1 MKKKIKQAMSL
12 SSAALTVMSAI
23 PMSLVASVA
32 DAYANETTETNIQT
46 NSQEKTQPTYRNVM
60 YYGDWS
66 IYGGQGNYF
75 PKDMPADQYTHINFA
90 FVDMDSNGDLLL
102 PDQDAAFASGVGSG
116 HELGSQLGGIIPAL
130 AALREKNPNIKT
142 GISLG
147 GWSKSGDFSKVA
159 ADPIKRA
166 KYVKNVMQF
175 LKYTDMDFI
184 DVDWEYPN
192 SVRQPDLVDNK
203 NDEGTPD
210 AGPQDRENYL
220 TLMQDLRNALDKQ
233 GAEIGKT
240 YELSTAIHGAK
251 EKLEEHMDVKR
262 LFDIIDFGNVMTYDL
277 HGAWD
282 EKAGHQTALYTN
294 PNDPTSYSIDAVVDY
309 LLGKN
314 VDPKKIVIGAAFYTR
329 GWDTVEKGGDA
340 SRPGLFQPAS
350 ATNKDAD
357 GTASKVAN
365 NEAPA
370 AIGDGGRM
378 SGVWSYRSID
388 KLKAQMPDL
397 KEYWDEEAQ
406 APFMYSE
413 STKDFYTF
421 DNVRSVTAKAEY
433 VKKHQLGGM
442 ISWMAS
448 QDKATNNSAVRDE
461 LTKAIKEGL
470 FGKEALPVQK
480 QDYDLRLDVDM
491 AIRLGST
498 DSGKKGFELTLKN
511 NEVLENYAGNALQPA
526 DKFYSTVKRPKLI
539 FTLKD
544 GATLARGDY
553 KAGAVTVDGDKS
565 IVDLSAV
572 YDGRFLTPGNTYT
585 FKLVRNDSQEVSPD
599 QIESVVLEQY
609 YDDKTQLSS
618 QTIIGEAESNQ
629 APVISGVGN
638 QTITVGESFD
648 PLAGVTA
655 TDKEDGD
662 LTSQIKVTG
671 KVDTAKEGNY
681 PLTYSVT
688 DSDGNETIAK
698 RVITVEKKEISNE
711 KPQFF
716 GVNNQ
721 TITVGESFD
730 PLAGVTATDKEDG
743 DLTSQIKVTGK
754 VDTAKEGNYPL
765 TYSVTDSDG
774 NETIAKRVITVE
786 KKEISN
792 EKPQFFGVNNQTIT
806 VGENFDPLAGVT
818 ATDKEDGN
826 LTKQIKVTGSVDTT
840 KAGVYT
846 LAYSVTDSDSN
857 TTRQERTIT
866 VKQKATVDFGV
877 GQGIQWP
884 AQVMAPFVD
893 MTAYVSDREFSN
905 NGAPNLAEIA
915 KQSETKFFNL
925 GFMQATG
932 VVNGR
937 LNWSWGGFNGL
948 NELTND
954 QWQYEGIKKAI
965 RELREEGGDVAL
977 SFGGLNSGA
986 FWELTQDVTILTNA
1000 YQELIEGYGLTRIDL
1015 DVEAGAMDYQHKKA
1029 NAKAI
1034 KKVQELTGVKVT
1046 LTLPVMPTGLIQT
1059 GLDVLKAYLEEGVDL
1074 ENINIM
1080 TMCYGASV
1088 PDYAKGSID
1097 AVDNTMKQVK
1107 DYFKKYAGIDLTTEQ
1122 AYAKLGTTPSVGF
1135 ENTGHPYFTTEMM
1148 KQVVDHA
1155 VEKNIGMVSFW
1166 SINRDAK
1173 IDNGV
1178 GQVKNR
1184 FEFTKVAQTFGES
1197 DIEPD
1202 TEAPTTPKNLTAS
1215 KVTHHSVALNW
1226 EAATDNVAVK
1236 EYLIFRDGNKIG
1248 TTKTTSF
1255 TDTTVEAEKEYAYR
1269 VQAIDAAGNTSAL
1282 SNELTVQTEKMPVD
1296 NQKPTAPSNLSI
1308 LNITEKSATVSWKA
1322 STDNVAVSH
1331 YIVNVTGKGLTT
1343 EKPVTSLNYSITG
1356 LQAGEEY
1363 KVTVRAVDISGNESD
1378 VVSKSFVT
1386 KEEGTETIP
1395 QWDPNKIYLG
1405 GEKVMFEG
1413 KEYVANHWTLNDR
1426 PSESGQWG
1434 PWSLVTP
1441 EASEKN
1447 GEWNTSAIYLAGQ
1460 IVTLNG
1466 QTYRAK
1472 WWNQN
1477 VNPETVQQWGAWEK
1491 I

>member
-116 HELGSQLGGIIPAL
+116 HEWGSQLGGIIPAL

-203 NDEGTPD
+203 NDEGTPN

-314 VDPKKIVIGAAFYTR
+314 IDPKKIVIGAAFYTR

-357 GTASKVAN
+357 GTASKGAN

-638 QTITVGESFD
+638 QTITVGESFE

-662 LTSQIKVTG
+662 LTG
-671 KVDTAKEGNY
+671 
-681 PLTYSVT
+681 
-688 DSDGNETIAK
+688 
-698 RVITVEKKEISNE
+698 
-711 KPQFF
+711 
-716 GVNNQ
+716 
-721 TITVGESFD
+721 
-730 PLAGVTATDKEDG
+730 
-743 DLTSQIKVTGK
+743 QIKVTGK

-818 ATDKEDGN
+818 ATDKEDGD

-1015 DVEAGAMDYQHKKA
+1015 DVEAGAMDYQHNKA

-1034 KKVQELTGVKVT
+1034 KKIQELTGVKVT

-1088 PDYAKGSID
+1088 PYYAKGSID

-1122 AYAKLGTTPSVGF
+1122 AYVKLGTTPSVGF

-1343 EKPVTSLNYSITG
+1343 EKTVTSLNYSITG

-1363 KVTVRAVDISGNESD
+1363 KVTVRAVDTSGNESD
-1378 VVSKSFVT
+1378 AVSKSFVT
-1386 KEEGTETIP
+1386 KEESTETIP

-1477 VNPETVQQWGAWEK
+1477 VNPETVQQWGVWEK

>member
-116 HELGSQLGGIIPAL
+116 HEWGSQLGGIIPAL

-314 VDPKKIVIGAAFYTR
+314 VDPQKIVIGAAFYTR

-357 GTASKVAN
+357 GTASKGAN

-688 DSDGNETIAK
+688 DSAGNETIAK

-743 DLTSQIKVTGK
+743 DLTSQIT
-754 VDTAKEGNYPL
+754 
-765 TYSVTDSDG
+765 
-774 NETIAKRVITVE
+774 
-786 KKEISN
+786 
-792 EKPQFFGVNNQTIT
+792 
-806 VGENFDPLAGVT
+806 
-818 ATDKEDGN
+818 
-826 LTKQIKVTGSVDTT
+826 VTGSVDTT

-857 TTRQERTIT
+857 TTHQERTIT

-1015 DVEAGAMDYQHKKA
+1015 DVEAGAMDYQHNKA

-1107 DYFKKYAGIDLTTEQ
+1107 DYFKKYAGVDLTTEQ

-1343 EKPVTSLNYSITG
+1343 EKTVTSLNYSITG

-1363 KVTVRAVDISGNESD
+1363 KVTVRAVDTSGNESD
-1378 VVSKSFVT
+1378 AVSKSFVT
-1386 KEEGTETIP
+1386 KEESTETIP

-1477 VNPETVQQWGAWEK
+1477 VNPETVQQWGVWEK

>member
-116 HELGSQLGGIIPAL
+116 HEWGSQLGGIIPAL

-357 GTASKVAN
+357 GTASKGAN

-448 QDKATNNSAVRDE
+448 QDKATNNSAVREE

-553 KAGAVTVDGDKS
+553 KAGSVTVDGDKS

-585 FKLVRNDSQEVSPD
+585 FKLVRNDSQEVSSD

-662 LTSQIKVTG
+662 LTGQIKVTG

-711 KPQFF
+711 KPKFF

-743 DLTSQIKVTGK
+743 DLTSQIKVTG
-754 VDTAKEGNYPL
+754 N
-765 TYSVTDSDG
+765 
-774 NETIAKRVITVE
+774 
-786 KKEISN
+786 
-792 EKPQFFGVNNQTIT
+792 
-806 VGENFDPLAGVT
+806 
-818 ATDKEDGN
+818 
-826 LTKQIKVTGSVDTT
+826 VDTT

-846 LAYSVTDSDSN
+846 LAYSVTDSDNN

-893 MTAYVSDREFSN
+893 MTAYVSATEFSN

-1015 DVEAGAMDYQHKKA
+1015 DVEAGAMDYQHNKA

-1088 PDYAKGSID
+1088 PDYAQGSID

-1107 DYFKKYAGIDLTTEQ
+1107 DYFKKYAGMDLTTEQ

-1184 FEFTKVAQTFGES
+1184 FEFMKVAQTFGES

-1343 EKPVTSLNYSITG
+1343 EKTVTSLNYSITG

-1363 KVTVRAVDISGNESD
+1363 KVTVRAVDTSGNESD

-1386 KEEGTETIP
+1386 KEESTETIP

>member
-116 HELGSQLGGIIPAL
+116 HEWGSQLGGIIPAL

-357 GTASKVAN
+357 GTASKGAN

-553 KAGAVTVDGDKS
+553 KAGSVTVDGDKS

-585 FKLVRNDSQEVSPD
+585 FKLVRNDSQEVSSD

-662 LTSQIKVTG
+662 LTGQIKVTG

-711 KPQFF
+711 KPKFF

-743 DLTSQIKVTGK
+743 DLTSQIKVTG
-754 VDTAKEGNYPL
+754 N
-765 TYSVTDSDG
+765 
-774 NETIAKRVITVE
+774 
-786 KKEISN
+786 
-792 EKPQFFGVNNQTIT
+792 
-806 VGENFDPLAGVT
+806 
-818 ATDKEDGN
+818 
-826 LTKQIKVTGSVDTT
+826 VDTT

-846 LAYSVTDSDSN
+846 LAYSVTDSDNN

-893 MTAYVSDREFSN
+893 MTAYVSDTEFSN

-1015 DVEAGAMDYQHKKA
+1015 DVEAGAMDYQHNKA

-1088 PDYAKGSID
+1088 PDYAQGSID

-1107 DYFKKYAGIDLTTEQ
+1107 DYFKKYAGMDLTTEQ

-1343 EKPVTSLNYSITG
+1343 EKTVTSLNYSITG

-1363 KVTVRAVDISGNESD
+1363 KVTVRAVDTSGNESD

-1386 KEEGTETIP
+1386 KEESTETIP

>member
-116 HELGSQLGGIIPAL
+116 HEWGSQLGGIIPAL

-357 GTASKVAN
+357 GTASKGAN

-743 DLTSQIKVTGK
+743 
-754 VDTAKEGNYPL
+754 
-765 TYSVTDSDG
+765 
-774 NETIAKRVITVE
+774 
-786 KKEISN
+786 
-792 EKPQFFGVNNQTIT
+792 
-806 VGENFDPLAGVT
+806 
-818 ATDKEDGN
+818 N

-1015 DVEAGAMDYQHKKA
+1015 DVEVGAMDYQHNKA

-1308 LNITEKSATVSWKA
+1308 LNITEKCATVSWKA

-1386 KEEGTETIP
+1386 KEESTETIP

>member
-1 MKKKIKQAMSL
+1 MEDKRIERCKSNELLKRKNDEKCKVLSQIYKGGKAMKKKIKQAMSL

-116 HELGSQLGGIIPAL
+116 HEWGSQLGGIIPAL

-314 VDPKKIVIGAAFYTR
+314 VDPQKIVIGAAFYTR

-357 GTASKVAN
+357 GTASKGAN

-743 DLTSQIKVTGK
+743 DLTG
-754 VDTAKEGNYPL
+754 
-765 TYSVTDSDG
+765 
-774 NETIAKRVITVE
+774 
-786 KKEISN
+786 
-792 EKPQFFGVNNQTIT
+792 
-806 VGENFDPLAGVT
+806 
-818 ATDKEDGN
+818 
-826 LTKQIKVTGSVDTT
+826 QIKVTGSVDTT

-857 TTRQERTIT
+857 TTHQERTIT

-1015 DVEAGAMDYQHKKA
+1015 DVEAGAMDYQHNKA

-1107 DYFKKYAGIDLTTEQ
+1107 DYFKKYAGVDLTTEQ

-1343 EKPVTSLNYSITG
+1343 EKTVTSLNYSITG

-1363 KVTVRAVDISGNESD
+1363 KVTVRAVDTSGNESD
-1378 VVSKSFVT
+1378 AVSKSFVT
-1386 KEEGTETIP
+1386 KEESTETIP

-1477 VNPETVQQWGAWEK
+1477 VNPETVQQWGVWEK

>member
-116 HELGSQLGGIIPAL
+116 HEWGSQLGGIIPAL

-357 GTASKVAN
+357 GTASKGAN

-629 APVISGVGN
+629 APVISGVEN

-1015 DVEAGAMDYQHKKA
+1015 DVEVGAMDYQHNKA

-1386 KEEGTETIP
+1386 KEESTETIP

>member
-116 HELGSQLGGIIPAL
+116 HEWGSQLGGIIPAL

-203 NDEGTPD
+203 NDEGTPN

-314 VDPKKIVIGAAFYTR
+314 VDPQKIVIGAAFYTR

-357 GTASKVAN
+357 GTASKGAN

-448 QDKATNNSAVRDE
+448 QDKATNNSVVRDE

-671 KVDTAKEGNY
+671 KVDTAKEGKY

-711 KPQFF
+711 KPKFF

-743 DLTSQIKVTGK
+743 DLT
-754 VDTAKEGNYPL
+754 D
-765 TYSVTDSDG
+765 
-774 NETIAKRVITVE
+774 
-786 KKEISN
+786 
-792 EKPQFFGVNNQTIT
+792 
-806 VGENFDPLAGVT
+806 
-818 ATDKEDGN
+818 
-826 LTKQIKVTGSVDTT
+826 QIKVTGSVDTT

-846 LAYSVTDSDSN
+846 LAYSVTDSDGN

-1015 DVEAGAMDYQHKKA
+1015 DVEAGAMDYQHNKA

-1343 EKPVTSLNYSITG
+1343 EKTVTSLNYSITG

-1363 KVTVRAVDISGNESD
+1363 KVTVRAVDTSGNESD
-1378 VVSKSFVT
+1378 AVSKSFVT
-1386 KEEGTETIP
+1386 KEESTETIP

-1477 VNPETVQQWGAWEK
+1477 VNPETLQQWGVWEK

>member
-1 MKKKIKQAMSL
+1 MKKKFKHVMTL
-12 SSAALTVMSAI
+12 SSAALTVISAV
-23 PMSLVASVA
+23 PMSLVVSAV
-32 DAYANETTETNIQT
+32 DTYAKETMEIKIQT
-46 NSQEKTQPTYRNVM
+46 NSNEKKQPTYRNVM

-66 IYGGQGNYF
+66 IYDGQGNYF

-116 HELGSQLGGIIPAL
+116 HEWGSQLGGIIPAL

-166 KYVKNVMQF
+166 KYVENVMQF

-294 PNDPTSYSIDAVVDY
+294 PSDPTSYSIDAVVDY

-314 VDPKKIVIGAAFYTR
+314 IDPQKIVIGAAFYTR
-329 GWDTVEKGGDA
+329 GWDTVEKGEDV
-340 SRPGLFQPAS
+340 SQPGLFQPAS

-357 GTASKVAN
+357 GSASKGAN
-365 NEAPA
+365 NEATA

-388 KLKAQMPDL
+388 RLKAQMPDL

-448 QDKATNNSAVRDE
+448 QDKATNNSVVRDE

-491 AIRLGST
+491 DIQLGST

-553 KAGAVTVDGDKS
+553 KAGTVTVDGNKT
-565 IVDLSAV
+565 IVDLAAV

-585 FKLVRNDSQEVSPD
+585 FKLVRNDSHEVSPD

-618 QTIIGEAESNQ
+618 QTIIVEAESNQ

-655 TDKEDGD
+655 TDKENGD
-662 LTSQIKVTG
+662 LTDKIEVTG
-671 KVDTAKEGNY
+671 RVNTNEEGSY
-681 PLTYSVT
+681 TLTYSVT
-688 DSDGNETIAK
+688 DSDGNETTAK
-698 RVITVEKKEISNE
+698 RVITVKKKEISNE
-711 KPQFF
+711 KPQLF

-730 PLAGVTATDKEDG
+730 PLARVTATDKEDG
-743 DLTSQIKVTGK
+743 DLT
-754 VDTAKEGNYPL
+754 
-765 TYSVTDSDG
+765 
-774 NETIAKRVITVE
+774 
-786 KKEISN
+786 
-792 EKPQFFGVNNQTIT
+792 
-806 VGENFDPLAGVT
+806 
-818 ATDKEDGN
+818 DKIE
-826 LTKQIKVTGSVDTT
+826 VTGSVDTT

-846 LAYSVTDSDSN
+846 LTYAVTDSDNN
-857 TTRQERTIT
+857 TTRQEKTIT

-893 MTAYVSDREFSN
+893 MTAYVSDSEFSN

-937 LNWSWGGFNGL
+937 LNWAWGGFNGL
-948 NELTND
+948 NESTND

-1015 DVEAGAMDYQHKKA
+1015 DVEAGAMDYQHNKA

-1184 FEFTKVAQTFGES
+1184 FEFTKVAQTFGET
-1197 DIEPD
+1197 DLEPD
-1202 TEAPTTPKNLTAS
+1202 TEAPTMPTNLIAN
-1215 KVTHHSVALNW
+1215 KVTHHSVAMNW
-1226 EAATDNVAVK
+1226 DSATDNVAVK
-1236 EYLIFRDGNKIG
+1236 EYIIFRDGNKIG

-1322 STDNVAVSH
+1322 ATDNVAVSH

-1343 EKPVTSLNYSITG
+1343 EHTVTSLNYSING

-1363 KVTVRAVDISGNESD
+1363 KVTVRAVDTSTNESD
-1378 VVSKSFVT
+1378 EVSH
-1386 KEEGTETIP
+1386 
-1395 QWDPNKIYLG
+1395 L
-1405 GEKVMFEG
+1405 
-1413 KEYVANHWTLNDR
+1413 
-1426 PSESGQWG
+1426 
-1434 PWSLVTP
+1434 
-1441 EASEKN
+1441 
-1447 GEWNTSAIYLAGQ
+1447 
-1460 IVTLNG
+1460 
-1466 QTYRAK
+1466 
-1472 WWNQN
+1472 
-1477 VNPETVQQWGAWEK
+1477 
-1491 I
+1491 

>member
-1 MKKKIKQAMSL
+1 MG
-12 SSAALTVMSAI
+12 
-23 PMSLVASVA
+23 
-32 DAYANETTETNIQT
+32 
-46 NSQEKTQPTYRNVM
+46 R
-60 YYGDWS
+60 
-66 IYGGQGNYF
+66 
-75 PKDMPADQYTHINFA
+75 
-90 FVDMDSNGDLLL
+90 
-102 PDQDAAFASGVGSG
+102 
-116 HELGSQLGGIIPAL
+116 
-130 AALREKNPNIKT
+130 
-142 GISLG
+142 
-147 GWSKSGDFSKVA
+147 
-159 ADPIKRA
+159 
-166 KYVKNVMQF
+166 
-175 LKYTDMDFI
+175 
-184 DVDWEYPN
+184 
-192 SVRQPDLVDNK
+192 
-203 NDEGTPD
+203 
-210 AGPQDRENYL
+210 
-220 TLMQDLRNALDKQ
+220 
-233 GAEIGKT
+233 
-240 YELSTAIHGAK
+240 
-251 EKLEEHMDVKR
+251 
-262 LFDIIDFGNVMTYDL
+262 
-277 HGAWD
+277 
-282 EKAGHQTALYTN
+282 KAGHQTALYTN

-357 GTASKVAN
+357 GTASKGAN

-662 LTSQIKVTG
+662 LTGQIKVTG
-671 KVDTAKEGNY
+671 KVDPAKEGNY

-711 KPQFF
+711 KPKFF

-743 DLTSQIKVTGK
+743 DLTSQIT
-754 VDTAKEGNYPL
+754 
-765 TYSVTDSDG
+765 
-774 NETIAKRVITVE
+774 
-786 KKEISN
+786 
-792 EKPQFFGVNNQTIT
+792 
-806 VGENFDPLAGVT
+806 
-818 ATDKEDGN
+818 
-826 LTKQIKVTGSVDTT
+826 VTGSVDTT

-857 TTRQERTIT
+857 TTHQERTIT

-937 LNWSWGGFNGL
+937 LNWSWGGFSGL

-1015 DVEAGAMDYQHKKA
+1015 DVEVGAMDYQHNKA

-1236 EYLIFRDGNKIG
+1236 EYLIFRDGSKIG

-1269 VQAIDAAGNTSAL
+1269 VQAINAAGNTSAL

-1343 EKPVTSLNYSITG
+1343 EKTVTSLNYSITG

-1363 KVTVRAVDISGNESD
+1363 KVTVRAVDTSGNESD
-1378 VVSKSFVT
+1378 AVSKSFVT
-1386 KEEGTETIP
+1386 KEESTETIP

-1477 VNPETVQQWGAWEK
+1477 VNPETVQQWGVWEK

>member
-116 HELGSQLGGIIPAL
+116 HEWGSQLGGIIPAL

-203 NDEGTPD
+203 NDEGTPN

-314 VDPKKIVIGAAFYTR
+314 IDPKKIVIGAAFYTR

-357 GTASKVAN
+357 GTASKGAN

-433 VKKHQLGGM
+433 GKKHQLGGM

-721 TITVGESFD
+721 TITVGENFD

-743 DLTSQIKVTGK
+743 D
-754 VDTAKEGNYPL
+754 
-765 TYSVTDSDG
+765 
-774 NETIAKRVITVE
+774 
-786 KKEISN
+786 
-792 EKPQFFGVNNQTIT
+792 
-806 VGENFDPLAGVT
+806 
-818 ATDKEDGN
+818 

-1015 DVEAGAMDYQHKKA
+1015 DVEAGAMDYQHNKA

-1034 KKVQELTGVKVT
+1034 KKIQELTGVKVT

-1122 AYAKLGTTPSVGF
+1122 AYVKLGTTPSVGF

-1343 EKPVTSLNYSITG
+1343 EKTVTSLNYSITG

-1363 KVTVRAVDISGNESD
+1363 KVTVRAVDTSGNESD
-1378 VVSKSFVT
+1378 AVSKSFVT
-1386 KEEGTETIP
+1386 KEESTETIP

-1477 VNPETVQQWGAWEK
+1477 VNPETVQQWGVWEK

>member
-1 MKKKIKQAMSL
+1 M
-12 SSAALTVMSAI
+12 
-23 PMSLVASVA
+23 
-32 DAYANETTETNIQT
+32 
-46 NSQEKTQPTYRNVM
+46 
-60 YYGDWS
+60 
-66 IYGGQGNYF
+66 
-75 PKDMPADQYTHINFA
+75 
-90 FVDMDSNGDLLL
+90 
-102 PDQDAAFASGVGSG
+102 
-116 HELGSQLGGIIPAL
+116 
-130 AALREKNPNIKT
+130 
-142 GISLG
+142 
-147 GWSKSGDFSKVA
+147 
-159 ADPIKRA
+159 
-166 KYVKNVMQF
+166 
-175 LKYTDMDFI
+175 
-184 DVDWEYPN
+184 
-192 SVRQPDLVDNK
+192 
-203 NDEGTPD
+203 
-210 AGPQDRENYL
+210 
-220 TLMQDLRNALDKQ
+220 
-233 GAEIGKT
+233 
-240 YELSTAIHGAK
+240 
-251 EKLEEHMDVKR
+251 
-262 LFDIIDFGNVMTYDL
+262 
-277 HGAWD
+277 
-282 EKAGHQTALYTN
+282 
-294 PNDPTSYSIDAVVDY
+294 
-309 LLGKN
+309 
-314 VDPKKIVIGAAFYTR
+314 
-329 GWDTVEKGGDA
+329 
-340 SRPGLFQPAS
+340 
-350 ATNKDAD
+350 
-357 GTASKVAN
+357 
-365 NEAPA
+365 
-370 AIGDGGRM
+370 
-378 SGVWSYRSID
+378 
-388 KLKAQMPDL
+388 
-397 KEYWDEEAQ
+397 
-406 APFMYSE
+406 
-413 STKDFYTF
+413 
-421 DNVRSVTAKAEY
+421 
-433 VKKHQLGGM
+433 
-442 ISWMAS
+442 
-448 QDKATNNSAVRDE
+448 
-461 LTKAIKEGL
+461 
-470 FGKEALPVQK
+470 
-480 QDYDLRLDVDM
+480 
-491 AIRLGST
+491 
-498 DSGKKGFELTLKN
+498 
-511 NEVLENYAGNALQPA
+511 
-526 DKFYSTVKRPKLI
+526 
-539 FTLKD
+539 
-544 GATLARGDY
+544 
-553 KAGAVTVDGDKS
+553 
-565 IVDLSAV
+565 
-572 YDGRFLTPGNTYT
+572 
-585 FKLVRNDSQEVSPD
+585 
-599 QIESVVLEQY
+599 
-609 YDDKTQLSS
+609 
-618 QTIIGEAESNQ
+618 
-629 APVISGVGN
+629 
-638 QTITVGESFD
+638 
-648 PLAGVTA
+648 
-655 TDKEDGD
+655 
-662 LTSQIKVTG
+662 
-671 KVDTAKEGNY
+671 
-681 PLTYSVT
+681 
-688 DSDGNETIAK
+688 
-698 RVITVEKKEISNE
+698 
-711 KPQFF
+711 
-716 GVNNQ
+716 
-721 TITVGESFD
+721 
-730 PLAGVTATDKEDG
+730 
-743 DLTSQIKVTGK
+743 KVTGK

-818 ATDKEDGN
+818 ATDKEDGD

-846 LAYSVTDSDSN
+846 LAYSVTDSDGN

-937 LNWSWGGFNGL
+937 LNWSWGGFSGL

-1015 DVEAGAMDYQHKKA
+1015 DVEAGAMDYQHNKA

-1215 KVTHHSVALNW
+1215 KVTHHSVTLNW

-1282 SNELTVQTEKMPVD
+1282 SNELTVQTEKIPVD

-1308 LNITEKSATVSWKA
+1308 LNITEKSATVSWEA

-1343 EKPVTSLNYSITG
+1343 EKTVTSLNYSITG

-1363 KVTVRAVDISGNESD
+1363 KVTVRAVDTSGNESD
-1378 VVSKSFVT
+1378 AVSKSFVT
-1386 KEEGTETIP
+1386 KEESTETIP

>member
-116 HELGSQLGGIIPAL
+116 HEWGSQLGGIIPAL

-357 GTASKVAN
+357 ETASKGAN

-662 LTSQIKVTG
+662 LTGQIKVTG

-711 KPQFF
+711 KPKFF

-743 DLTSQIKVTGK
+743 DLT
-754 VDTAKEGNYPL
+754 D
-765 TYSVTDSDG
+765 
-774 NETIAKRVITVE
+774 
-786 KKEISN
+786 
-792 EKPQFFGVNNQTIT
+792 
-806 VGENFDPLAGVT
+806 
-818 ATDKEDGN
+818 
-826 LTKQIKVTGSVDTT
+826 QIKVTGSVDTT

-846 LAYSVTDSDSN
+846 LAYSVTDSDGN

-1015 DVEAGAMDYQHKKA
+1015 DVEAGAMDYQHNKA

-1386 KEEGTETIP
+1386 KEESTETIP

>member
-1 MKKKIKQAMSL
+1 
-12 SSAALTVMSAI
+12 
-23 PMSLVASVA
+23 
-32 DAYANETTETNIQT
+32 
-46 NSQEKTQPTYRNVM
+46 
-60 YYGDWS
+60 
-66 IYGGQGNYF
+66 
-75 PKDMPADQYTHINFA
+75 
-90 FVDMDSNGDLLL
+90 
-102 PDQDAAFASGVGSG
+102 
-116 HELGSQLGGIIPAL
+116 
-130 AALREKNPNIKT
+130 
-142 GISLG
+142 
-147 GWSKSGDFSKVA
+147 
-159 ADPIKRA
+159 
-166 KYVKNVMQF
+166 
-175 LKYTDMDFI
+175 
-184 DVDWEYPN
+184 
-192 SVRQPDLVDNK
+192 
-203 NDEGTPD
+203 
-210 AGPQDRENYL
+210 
-220 TLMQDLRNALDKQ
+220 
-233 GAEIGKT
+233 
-240 YELSTAIHGAK
+240 
-251 EKLEEHMDVKR
+251 
-262 LFDIIDFGNVMTYDL
+262 
-277 HGAWD
+277 
-282 EKAGHQTALYTN
+282 
-294 PNDPTSYSIDAVVDY
+294 
-309 LLGKN
+309 
-314 VDPKKIVIGAAFYTR
+314 
-329 GWDTVEKGGDA
+329 
-340 SRPGLFQPAS
+340 
-350 ATNKDAD
+350 
-357 GTASKVAN
+357 
-365 NEAPA
+365 
-370 AIGDGGRM
+370 
-378 SGVWSYRSID
+378 
-388 KLKAQMPDL
+388 
-397 KEYWDEEAQ
+397 
-406 APFMYSE
+406 
-413 STKDFYTF
+413 
-421 DNVRSVTAKAEY
+421 
-433 VKKHQLGGM
+433 
-442 ISWMAS
+442 MAS

-491 AIRLGST
+491 DIRLGST

-618 QTIIGEAESNQ
+618 QTIIGEADSNQ

-638 QTITVGESFD
+638 QTITVGESFDPLAGVTATDKEDGDLTSQIKVTGKVDTAKEGNYPLTYSVTDSDGNETIAKRVITVEKKEISNEKPKFFGVNNQTITVGENFD

-743 DLTSQIKVTGK
+743 DLTSQIT
-754 VDTAKEGNYPL
+754 
-765 TYSVTDSDG
+765 
-774 NETIAKRVITVE
+774 
-786 KKEISN
+786 
-792 EKPQFFGVNNQTIT
+792 
-806 VGENFDPLAGVT
+806 
-818 ATDKEDGN
+818 
-826 LTKQIKVTGSVDTT
+826 VTGSVDTT

-857 TTRQERTIT
+857 TTHQERTIT

-937 LNWSWGGFNGL
+937 LNWSWGGFSGL

-1015 DVEAGAMDYQHKKA
+1015 DVEAGAMDYQHNKA

-1255 TDTTVEAEKEYAYR
+1255 TDTTVEAEKEYEYR

-1308 LNITEKSATVSWKA
+1308 LNITERSATVSWKA

-1343 EKPVTSLNYSITG
+1343 EKTVTSLNYSITG

-1363 KVTVRAVDISGNESD
+1363 KVTVRAVDTSGNESD
-1378 VVSKSFVT
+1378 AVSKSFVT
-1386 KEEGTETIP
+1386 KEESTETIP

-1441 EASEKN
+1441 EASEKKWRV
-1447 GEWNTSAIYLAGQ
+1447 EYFRYLSCW
-1460 IVTLNG
+1460 TNRH
-1466 QTYRAK
+1466 T
-1472 WWNQN
+1472 
-1477 VNPETVQQWGAWEK
+1477 
-1491 I
+1491 

>member
-1 MKKKIKQAMSL
+1 MKKKIKQVMSL

-116 HELGSQLGGIIPAL
+116 HEWGSQLGGIIPAL

-314 VDPKKIVIGAAFYTR
+314 VDPQKIVIGAAFYTR

-357 GTASKVAN
+357 GTASKGAN

-743 DLTSQIKVTGK
+743 DLTG
-754 VDTAKEGNYPL
+754 
-765 TYSVTDSDG
+765 
-774 NETIAKRVITVE
+774 
-786 KKEISN
+786 
-792 EKPQFFGVNNQTIT
+792 
-806 VGENFDPLAGVT
+806 
-818 ATDKEDGN
+818 
-826 LTKQIKVTGSVDTT
+826 QIKVTGSVDTT

-857 TTRQERTIT
+857 TTHQERTIT

-1015 DVEAGAMDYQHKKA
+1015 DVEAGAMDYQHNKA

-1107 DYFKKYAGIDLTTEQ
+1107 DYFKKYAGVDLTTEQ

-1343 EKPVTSLNYSITG
+1343 EKTVTSLNYSITG

-1363 KVTVRAVDISGNESD
+1363 KVTVRAVDTSGNESD
-1378 VVSKSFVT
+1378 AVSKSFVT
-1386 KEEGTETIP
+1386 KEESTETIP

-1477 VNPETVQQWGAWEK
+1477 VNPETVQQWGVWEK

>member
-116 HELGSQLGGIIPAL
+116 HEWGSQLGGIIPAL

-357 GTASKVAN
+357 GTASKGAN

-553 KAGAVTVDGDKS
+553 KAGSVTVDGDKS

-585 FKLVRNDSQEVSPD
+585 FKLVRNDSQEVSSD

-629 APVISGVGN
+629 APVISGV
-638 QTITVGESFD
+638 
-648 PLAGVTA
+648 
-655 TDKEDGD
+655 
-662 LTSQIKVTG
+662 
-671 KVDTAKEGNY
+671 
-681 PLTYSVT
+681 
-688 DSDGNETIAK
+688 
-698 RVITVEKKEISNE
+698 
-711 KPQFF
+711 
-716 GVNNQ
+716 NNQ

-743 DLTSQIKVTGK
+743 DLTSQIKVTG
-754 VDTAKEGNYPL
+754 N
-765 TYSVTDSDG
+765 
-774 NETIAKRVITVE
+774 
-786 KKEISN
+786 
-792 EKPQFFGVNNQTIT
+792 
-806 VGENFDPLAGVT
+806 
-818 ATDKEDGN
+818 
-826 LTKQIKVTGSVDTT
+826 VDTT

-846 LAYSVTDSDSN
+846 LAYSVTDSDNN

-884 AQVMAPFVD
+884 AQVMAPLVD
-893 MTAYVSDREFSN
+893 MTAYVSDTEFSN

-1015 DVEAGAMDYQHKKA
+1015 DVEAGAMDYQHNKA

-1088 PDYAKGSID
+1088 PDYAQGSID

-1107 DYFKKYAGIDLTTEQ
+1107 DYFKKYAGMDLTTEQ

-1343 EKPVTSLNYSITG
+1343 EKTVTSLNYSITG

-1363 KVTVRAVDISGNESD
+1363 KVTVRAVDTSGNESD

-1386 KEEGTETIP
+1386 KEESTETIP

>member
-116 HELGSQLGGIIPAL
+116 HEWGSQLGGIIPAL

-314 VDPKKIVIGAAFYTR
+314 VDPQKIVIGAAFYTR

-357 GTASKVAN
+357 GTASKGAN

-743 DLTSQIKVTGK
+743 DLTG
-754 VDTAKEGNYPL
+754 
-765 TYSVTDSDG
+765 
-774 NETIAKRVITVE
+774 
-786 KKEISN
+786 
-792 EKPQFFGVNNQTIT
+792 
-806 VGENFDPLAGVT
+806 
-818 ATDKEDGN
+818 
-826 LTKQIKVTGSVDTT
+826 QIKVTGSVDTT

-857 TTRQERTIT
+857 TTHQERTIT

-1015 DVEAGAMDYQHKKA
+1015 DVEAGAMDYQHNKA

-1107 DYFKKYAGIDLTTEQ
+1107 DYFKKYAGVDLTTEQ

-1343 EKPVTSLNYSITG
+1343 EKTVTSLNYSITG

-1363 KVTVRAVDISGNESD
+1363 KVTVRAVDTSGNESD
-1378 VVSKSFVT
+1378 AVSKSFVT
-1386 KEEGTETIP
+1386 KEESTETIP

-1477 VNPETVQQWGAWEK
+1477 VNPETVQQWGVWEK

>member
-116 HELGSQLGGIIPAL
+116 HEWGSQLGGIIPAL

-251 EKLEEHMDVKR
+251 EKLAEHMDVKR

-314 VDPKKIVIGAAFYTR
+314 VAPKKIVIGAAFYTR
-329 GWDTVEKGGDA
+329 GWDTVEKGGDT

-357 GTASKVAN
+357 GTASKGAN

-618 QTIIGEAESNQ
+618 QTIIGEVESNQ

-638 QTITVGESFD
+638 QTITVGENFD

-662 LTSQIKVTG
+662 LTGQIKVTG

-681 PLTYSVT
+681 LLTYSVT

-743 DLTSQIKVTGK
+743 DLT
-754 VDTAKEGNYPL
+754 N
-765 TYSVTDSDG
+765 
-774 NETIAKRVITVE
+774 
-786 KKEISN
+786 
-792 EKPQFFGVNNQTIT
+792 
-806 VGENFDPLAGVT
+806 
-818 ATDKEDGN
+818 
-826 LTKQIKVTGSVDTT
+826 QIKVTGSVDTT
-840 KAGVYT
+840 KVGVYT
-846 LAYSVTDSDSN
+846 LAYSVADSDSN

-915 KQSETKFFNL
+915 K
-925 GFMQATG
+925 
-932 VVNGR
+932 
-937 LNWSWGGFNGL
+937 
-948 NELTND
+948 
-954 QWQYEGIKKAI
+954 
-965 RELREEGGDVAL
+965 
-977 SFGGLNSGA
+977 
-986 FWELTQDVTILTNA
+986 
-1000 YQELIEGYGLTRIDL
+1000 
-1015 DVEAGAMDYQHKKA
+1015 
-1029 NAKAI
+1029 
-1034 KKVQELTGVKVT
+1034 
-1046 LTLPVMPTGLIQT
+1046 
-1059 GLDVLKAYLEEGVDL
+1059 
-1074 ENINIM
+1074 
-1080 TMCYGASV
+1080 
-1088 PDYAKGSID
+1088 
-1097 AVDNTMKQVK
+1097 
-1107 DYFKKYAGIDLTTEQ
+1107 
-1122 AYAKLGTTPSVGF
+1122 
-1135 ENTGHPYFTTEMM
+1135 
-1148 KQVVDHA
+1148 
-1155 VEKNIGMVSFW
+1155 
-1166 SINRDAK
+1166 
-1173 IDNGV
+1173 
-1178 GQVKNR
+1178 
-1184 FEFTKVAQTFGES
+1184 
-1197 DIEPD
+1197 
-1202 TEAPTTPKNLTAS
+1202 
-1215 KVTHHSVALNW
+1215 
-1226 EAATDNVAVK
+1226 
-1236 EYLIFRDGNKIG
+1236 
-1248 TTKTTSF
+1248 
-1255 TDTTVEAEKEYAYR
+1255 
-1269 VQAIDAAGNTSAL
+1269 
-1282 SNELTVQTEKMPVD
+1282 
-1296 NQKPTAPSNLSI
+1296 
-1308 LNITEKSATVSWKA
+1308 
-1322 STDNVAVSH
+1322 
-1331 YIVNVTGKGLTT
+1331 
-1343 EKPVTSLNYSITG
+1343 
-1356 LQAGEEY
+1356 
-1363 KVTVRAVDISGNESD
+1363 
-1378 VVSKSFVT
+1378 
-1386 KEEGTETIP
+1386 
-1395 QWDPNKIYLG
+1395 
-1405 GEKVMFEG
+1405 
-1413 KEYVANHWTLNDR
+1413 
-1426 PSESGQWG
+1426 
-1434 PWSLVTP
+1434 
-1441 EASEKN
+1441 
-1447 GEWNTSAIYLAGQ
+1447 
-1460 IVTLNG
+1460 
-1466 QTYRAK
+1466 
-1472 WWNQN
+1472 
-1477 VNPETVQQWGAWEK
+1477 
-1491 I
+1491 

>member
-116 HELGSQLGGIIPAL
+116 HEWGSQLGGIIPAL

-314 VDPKKIVIGAAFYTR
+314 VDPQKIVIGAAFYTR

-357 GTASKVAN
+357 GTASKGAN

-743 DLTSQIKVTGK
+743 DLTSQIT
-754 VDTAKEGNYPL
+754 
-765 TYSVTDSDG
+765 
-774 NETIAKRVITVE
+774 
-786 KKEISN
+786 
-792 EKPQFFGVNNQTIT
+792 
-806 VGENFDPLAGVT
+806 
-818 ATDKEDGN
+818 
-826 LTKQIKVTGSVDTT
+826 VTGSVDTT

-857 TTRQERTIT
+857 TTHQERTIT

-1015 DVEAGAMDYQHKKA
+1015 DVEAGAMDYQHNKA

-1046 LTLPVMPTGLIQT
+1046 LTLPVMSTGLIQT

-1107 DYFKKYAGIDLTTEQ
+1107 DYFKKYAGVDLTTEQ

-1343 EKPVTSLNYSITG
+1343 EKTVTSLNYSITG

-1363 KVTVRAVDISGNESD
+1363 KVTVRAVDTSGNESD
-1378 VVSKSFVT
+1378 AVSKSFVT
-1386 KEEGTETIP
+1386 KEESTETIP

-1477 VNPETVQQWGAWEK
+1477 VNPETVQQWGVWEK

>member
-357 GTASKVAN
+357 GTASKGAN

-618 QTIIGEAESNQ
+618 QTIIGEADSNQ

-638 QTITVGESFD
+638 QTITVGE
-648 PLAGVTA
+648 
-655 TDKEDGD
+655 
-662 LTSQIKVTG
+662 
-671 KVDTAKEGNY
+671 N
-681 PLTYSVT
+681 
-688 DSDGNETIAK
+688 
-698 RVITVEKKEISNE
+698 
-711 KPQFF
+711 
-716 GVNNQ
+716 
-721 TITVGESFD
+721 FD

-1322 STDNVAVSH
+1322 STDNIAVSH

-1441 EASEKN
+1441 EESEKN

-1477 VNPETVQQWGAWEK
+1477 VNPETFQQWGAWEK

>member
-116 HELGSQLGGIIPAL
+116 HEWGSQLGGIIPAL

-203 NDEGTPD
+203 NDEGTPN

-357 GTASKVAN
+357 ETASKGAN

-511 NEVLENYAGNALQPA
+511 NEFLENYAGNALQPA

-553 KAGAVTVDGDKS
+553 KAGTVTVDGDKS

-585 FKLVRNDSQEVSPD
+585 FKLVRNDSQEVSSD

-688 DSDGNETIAK
+688 DSAGNETIAK

-711 KPQFF
+711 KPKFF

-743 DLTSQIKVTGK
+743 DLT
-754 VDTAKEGNYPL
+754 D
-765 TYSVTDSDG
+765 
-774 NETIAKRVITVE
+774 
-786 KKEISN
+786 
-792 EKPQFFGVNNQTIT
+792 
-806 VGENFDPLAGVT
+806 
-818 ATDKEDGN
+818 
-826 LTKQIKVTGSVDTT
+826 QIKVTGSVDTT

-846 LAYSVTDSDSN
+846 LAYSVTDSDGN

-1015 DVEAGAMDYQHKKA
+1015 AVEAGAMDYQHNKA

-1184 FEFTKVAQTFGES
+1184 FEFTKVAQTFGET
-1197 DIEPD
+1197 DLDPD

-1343 EKPVTSLNYSITG
+1343 EKTVTSLNYSITG

-1386 KEEGTETIP
+1386 KEESTETIP

>member
-1 MKKKIKQAMSL
+1 MKKRFKHVMTL
-12 SSAALTVMSAI
+12 SSATLTVMSAV
-23 PMSLVASVA
+23 PMSLVVSAVDS
-32 DAYANETTETNIQT
+32 YATETKIQT
-46 NSQEKTQPTYRNVM
+46 NSNEKNQPTYRNVM

-116 HELGSQLGGIIPAL
+116 HEWGSQLGGIIPAL

-147 GWSKSGDFSKVA
+147 GWSKSGDFAKVA

-166 KYVKNVMQF
+166 KYVENVMQF
-175 LKYTDMDFI
+175 LKSTDMDFI

-210 AGPQDRENYL
+210 AGPQDCENYL

-294 PNDPTSYSIDAVVDY
+294 PSDPTSYSIDAVVDY

-314 VDPKKIVIGAAFYTR
+314 IDPQKIVIGAAFYTR
-329 GWDTVEKGGDA
+329 GWDTVEKGGDV
-340 SRPGLFQPAS
+340 SQPGLFQSAS

-357 GTASKVAN
+357 GSASKGAN

-388 KLKAQMPDL
+388 KLKAQIPDL
-397 KEYWDEEAQ
+397 TEYWDEEAQ
-406 APFMYSE
+406 ALFMYSE

-470 FGKEALPVQK
+470 FGNEALPVQK

-491 AIRLGST
+491 AIQLGST

-511 NEVLENYAGNALQPA
+511 NEVLENYAGNALKPA

-544 GATLARGDY
+544 GATLDRGDY
-553 KAGAVTVDGDKS
+553 KAGAVTVDGNKT
-565 IVDLSAV
+565 IVDLAAV
-572 YDGRFLTPGNTYT
+572 YDGRFLTPGTTYT
-585 FKLVRNDSQEVSPD
+585 FKLVRNDNHEVSPD
-599 QIESVVLEQY
+599 QIESVILEQY
-609 YDDKTQLSS
+609 YDDQTQLSS
-618 QTIIGEAESNQ
+618 QTIIGDAESNQ

-638 QTITVGESFD
+638 QIITVGDSFD
-648 PLAGVTA
+648 FLAGVTA

-662 LTSQIKVTG
+662 LTDKIEVTG
-671 KVDTAKEGNY
+671 SVNTNEEGSY

-688 DSDGNETIAK
+688 DSSGIETTAK
-698 RVITVEKKEISNE
+698 RVITVKKKEISNE
-711 KPQFF
+711 KPQLR

-721 TITVGESFD
+721 TITVGDSFD
-730 PLAGVTATDKEDG
+730 SLAGVTVADKEDG
-743 DLTSQIKVTGK
+743 DLT
-754 VDTAKEGNYPL
+754 
-765 TYSVTDSDG
+765 
-774 NETIAKRVITVE
+774 
-786 KKEISN
+786 
-792 EKPQFFGVNNQTIT
+792 
-806 VGENFDPLAGVT
+806 
-818 ATDKEDGN
+818 DKIE
-826 LTKQIKVTGSVDTT
+826 VTGSVDTT
-840 KAGVYT
+840 KAGLYT
-846 LAYSVTDSDSN
+846 LTYAVTDSDNN
-857 TTRQERTIT
+857 TARQERTIT

-893 MTAYVSDREFSN
+893 MTAYVSDSEYSN

-948 NELTND
+948 NESTND
-954 QWQYEGIKKAI
+954 QWQYEGIKKSI
-965 RELREEGGDVAL
+965 RELREEGGDIAL

-986 FWELTQDVTILTNA
+986 FWELTQDVTILTNT
-1000 YQELIEGYGLTRIDL
+1000 YQEVIEGYGLTRIDL
-1015 DVEAGAMDYQHKKA
+1015 DVEAGAMDYQHNKA

-1034 KKVQELTGVKVT
+1034 KKVQELTGVKVI

-1080 TMCYGASV
+1080 TMCYGSSV
-1088 PDYAKGSID
+1088 SDYAQGSID
-1097 AVDNTMKQVK
+1097 AVDNTTKQVK
-1107 DYFKKYAGIDLTTEQ
+1107 DYFKEYAGIDLTTEQ

-1135 ENTGHPYFTTEMM
+1135 ENTEHPYFTTEMM

-1155 VEKNIGMVSFW
+1155 VEKKLGMVSFW

-1178 GQVKNR
+1178 GQVNNR
-1184 FEFTKVAQTFGES
+1184 FEFTKVAQAFGET
-1197 DIEPD
+1197 DLETD
-1202 TEAPTTPKNLTAS
+1202 TEAPTIPTNLLAN
-1215 KVTHHSVALNW
+1215 KITHHSVAMNW
-1226 EAATDNVAVK
+1226 DPATDNVAVK
-1236 EYLIFRDGNKIG
+1236 EYIIFRDGNKIA
-1248 TTKTTSF
+1248 TTKTTGF
-1255 TDTTVEAEKEYAYR
+1255 TDKTVEAGKEYTYR
-1269 VQAIDAAGNTSAL
+1269 VQAIDAAGNTSVL
-1282 SNELTVQTEKMPVD
+1282 SNELTVQTENMPVD
-1296 NQKPTAPSNLSI
+1296 NEKPTAPSNLSI
-1308 LNITEKSATVSWKA
+1308 LNITESSATVSWKA
-1322 STDNVAVSH
+1322 ATDNVAVSH
-1331 YIVNVTGKGLTT
+1331 YIVNVIGKGSPT
-1343 EKPVTSLNYSITG
+1343 EKIVTSLNYSITG

-1363 KVTVRAVDISGNESD
+1363 KVTVRAVDTSGNESD
-1378 VVSKSFVT
+1378 EVSQSFVT
-1386 KEEGTETIP
+1386 KENNPETIP

-1405 GEKVMFEG
+1405 GEKVIFEG
-1413 KEYVANHWTLNDR
+1413 KEYVANYWTQNDR
-1426 PSESGQWG
+1426 PSESGEWG
-1434 PWSLVTP
+1434 PWSLVNP
-1441 EASEKN
+1441 EESETDGK
-1447 GEWNTSAIYLAGQ
+1447 WNPSDIYLTGQ

-1477 VNPETVQQWGAWEK
+1477 VNPETIEQWGPWEK
-1491 I
+1491 F

>member
-116 HELGSQLGGIIPAL
+116 HEWGSQLGGIIPAL

-357 GTASKVAN
+357 GTASKGAN

-743 DLTSQIKVTGK
+743 
-754 VDTAKEGNYPL
+754 
-765 TYSVTDSDG
+765 
-774 NETIAKRVITVE
+774 
-786 KKEISN
+786 
-792 EKPQFFGVNNQTIT
+792 
-806 VGENFDPLAGVT
+806 
-818 ATDKEDGN
+818 N

-1015 DVEAGAMDYQHKKA
+1015 DVEVGAMDYQHNKA

-1308 LNITEKSATVSWKA
+1308 LNITEKSTTVSWKA

-1386 KEEGTETIP
+1386 KEESTETIP

-1447 GEWNTSAIYLAGQ
+1447 GEWNTSAIYLTGQ

>member
-116 HELGSQLGGIIPAL
+116 HEWGSQLGGIIPAL

-357 GTASKVAN
+357 GTASKGAN

-721 TITVGESFD
+721 TITVGE
-730 PLAGVTATDKEDG
+730 
-743 DLTSQIKVTGK
+743 
-754 VDTAKEGNYPL
+754 
-765 TYSVTDSDG
+765 
-774 NETIAKRVITVE
+774 
-786 KKEISN
+786 
-792 EKPQFFGVNNQTIT
+792 
-806 VGENFDPLAGVT
+806 NFDPLAGVT

-1015 DVEAGAMDYQHKKA
+1015 DVEVGAMDYQHNKA

-1308 LNITEKSATVSWKA
+1308 LNITEKSTTVSWKA

-1386 KEEGTETIP
+1386 KEESTETIP

-1447 GEWNTSAIYLAGQ
+1447 GEWNTSAIYLTGQ

>member
-1 MKKKIKQAMSL
+1 
-12 SSAALTVMSAI
+12 
-23 PMSLVASVA
+23 
-32 DAYANETTETNIQT
+32 
-46 NSQEKTQPTYRNVM
+46 
-60 YYGDWS
+60 
-66 IYGGQGNYF
+66 
-75 PKDMPADQYTHINFA
+75 
-90 FVDMDSNGDLLL
+90 
-102 PDQDAAFASGVGSG
+102 
-116 HELGSQLGGIIPAL
+116 
-130 AALREKNPNIKT
+130 
-142 GISLG
+142 
-147 GWSKSGDFSKVA
+147 
-159 ADPIKRA
+159 
-166 KYVKNVMQF
+166 
-175 LKYTDMDFI
+175 
-184 DVDWEYPN
+184 
-192 SVRQPDLVDNK
+192 
-203 NDEGTPD
+203 
-210 AGPQDRENYL
+210 
-220 TLMQDLRNALDKQ
+220 
-233 GAEIGKT
+233 
-240 YELSTAIHGAK
+240 
-251 EKLEEHMDVKR
+251 
-262 LFDIIDFGNVMTYDL
+262 
-277 HGAWD
+277 
-282 EKAGHQTALYTN
+282 
-294 PNDPTSYSIDAVVDY
+294 
-309 LLGKN
+309 
-314 VDPKKIVIGAAFYTR
+314 
-329 GWDTVEKGGDA
+329 
-340 SRPGLFQPAS
+340 
-350 ATNKDAD
+350 
-357 GTASKVAN
+357 
-365 NEAPA
+365 
-370 AIGDGGRM
+370 
-378 SGVWSYRSID
+378 
-388 KLKAQMPDL
+388 
-397 KEYWDEEAQ
+397 
-406 APFMYSE
+406 
-413 STKDFYTF
+413 
-421 DNVRSVTAKAEY
+421 
-433 VKKHQLGGM
+433 
-442 ISWMAS
+442 
-448 QDKATNNSAVRDE
+448 
-461 LTKAIKEGL
+461 
-470 FGKEALPVQK
+470 
-480 QDYDLRLDVDM
+480 
-491 AIRLGST
+491 
-498 DSGKKGFELTLKN
+498 
-511 NEVLENYAGNALQPA
+511 
-526 DKFYSTVKRPKLI
+526 
-539 FTLKD
+539 
-544 GATLARGDY
+544 
-553 KAGAVTVDGDKS
+553 
-565 IVDLSAV
+565 
-572 YDGRFLTPGNTYT
+572 
-585 FKLVRNDSQEVSPD
+585 
-599 QIESVVLEQY
+599 
-609 YDDKTQLSS
+609 
-618 QTIIGEAESNQ
+618 
-629 APVISGVGN
+629 
-638 QTITVGESFD
+638 ESFD

-671 KVDTAKEGNY
+671 
-681 PLTYSVT
+681 
-688 DSDGNETIAK
+688 
-698 RVITVEKKEISNE
+698 
-711 KPQFF
+711 
-716 GVNNQ
+716 
-721 TITVGESFD
+721 
-730 PLAGVTATDKEDG
+730 
-743 DLTSQIKVTGK
+743 
-754 VDTAKEGNYPL
+754 
-765 TYSVTDSDG
+765 
-774 NETIAKRVITVE
+774 
-786 KKEISN
+786 
-792 EKPQFFGVNNQTIT
+792 
-806 VGENFDPLAGVT
+806 
-818 ATDKEDGN
+818 
-826 LTKQIKVTGSVDTT
+826 SVDTT

-846 LAYSVTDSDSN
+846 LAYSVTDSGSN

-893 MTAYVSDREFSN
+893 MTAYVSDTEFSN

-937 LNWSWGGFNGL
+937 INWSWGGFSGL

-1015 DVEAGAMDYQHKKA
+1015 DVEAGAMDYQHNKA

-1107 DYFKKYAGIDLTTEQ
+1107 DYFKKYAGVDLTTEQ

-1343 EKPVTSLNYSITG
+1343 EKTVTSLNYSITG

-1363 KVTVRAVDISGNESD
+1363 KVTVRAVDTSGNESD
-1378 VVSKSFVT
+1378 AVSKSFVT
-1386 KEEGTETIP
+1386 KENSPETIP

-1447 GEWNTSAIYLAGQ
+1447 GEWNTSTIYLAGQ
-1460 IVTLNG
+1460 IATLNG

>member
-116 HELGSQLGGIIPAL
+116 HEWGSQLGGIIPAL

-142 GISLG
+142 GTSLG

-357 GTASKVAN
+357 GTASKGAN

-553 KAGAVTVDGDKS
+553 KAGSVTVDGDKS

-585 FKLVRNDSQEVSPD
+585 FKLVRNDSQEVSSD

-662 LTSQIKVTG
+662 LTGQIKVTG

-688 DSDGNETIAK
+688 DSDGNETIVK

-711 KPQFF
+711 KPKFF

-743 DLTSQIKVTGK
+743 DLTGQIKVTG
-754 VDTAKEGNYPL
+754 N
-765 TYSVTDSDG
+765 
-774 NETIAKRVITVE
+774 
-786 KKEISN
+786 
-792 EKPQFFGVNNQTIT
+792 
-806 VGENFDPLAGVT
+806 
-818 ATDKEDGN
+818 
-826 LTKQIKVTGSVDTT
+826 VDTT

-846 LAYSVTDSDSN
+846 LAYSVTDSDNN

-893 MTAYVSDREFSN
+893 MTAYVSDTEFSN

-1015 DVEAGAMDYQHKKA
+1015 DVEAGAMDYQHNKA

-1088 PDYAKGSID
+1088 PDYAQGSID

-1107 DYFKKYAGIDLTTEQ
+1107 DYFKKYAGMDLTTEQ

-1343 EKPVTSLNYSITG
+1343 EKTVTSLNYSITG

-1363 KVTVRAVDISGNESD
+1363 KVTVRAVDTSGNESD

-1386 KEEGTETIP
+1386 KEESTETIP

>member
-116 HELGSQLGGIIPAL
+116 HEWGSQLGGIIPAL

-203 NDEGTPD
+203 NDEGTPN

-314 VDPKKIVIGAAFYTR
+314 IDPKKIVIGAAFYTR

-357 GTASKVAN
+357 GTASKGAN

-721 TITVGESFD
+721 TITVGENFD

-743 DLTSQIKVTGK
+743 D
-754 VDTAKEGNYPL
+754 
-765 TYSVTDSDG
+765 
-774 NETIAKRVITVE
+774 
-786 KKEISN
+786 
-792 EKPQFFGVNNQTIT
+792 
-806 VGENFDPLAGVT
+806 
-818 ATDKEDGN
+818 

-1015 DVEAGAMDYQHKKA
+1015 DVEAGAMDYQHNKA

-1034 KKVQELTGVKVT
+1034 KKIQELTGVKVT

-1122 AYAKLGTTPSVGF
+1122 AYVKLGTTPSVGF

-1296 NQKPTAPSNLSI
+1296 NQKPTVPSNLSI

-1343 EKPVTSLNYSITG
+1343 EKTVTSLNYSITG

-1363 KVTVRAVDISGNESD
+1363 KVTVRAVDTSGNESD
-1378 VVSKSFVT
+1378 AVSKSFVT
-1386 KEEGTETIP
+1386 KEESTETIP

-1477 VNPETVQQWGAWEK
+1477 VNPETVQQWGVWEK

>member
-116 HELGSQLGGIIPAL
+116 HEWGSQLGGIIPAL

-357 GTASKVAN
+357 GTASKGAN

-721 TITVGESFD
+721 TITVGE
-730 PLAGVTATDKEDG
+730 
-743 DLTSQIKVTGK
+743 
-754 VDTAKEGNYPL
+754 
-765 TYSVTDSDG
+765 
-774 NETIAKRVITVE
+774 
-786 KKEISN
+786 
-792 EKPQFFGVNNQTIT
+792 
-806 VGENFDPLAGVT
+806 NFDPLAGVT

-1015 DVEAGAMDYQHKKA
+1015 DVEVGAMDYQHNKA

-1386 KEEGTETIP
+1386 KEESTETIP

>member
-1 MKKKIKQAMSL
+1 
-12 SSAALTVMSAI
+12 
-23 PMSLVASVA
+23 
-32 DAYANETTETNIQT
+32 
-46 NSQEKTQPTYRNVM
+46 
-60 YYGDWS
+60 
-66 IYGGQGNYF
+66 
-75 PKDMPADQYTHINFA
+75 
-90 FVDMDSNGDLLL
+90 
-102 PDQDAAFASGVGSG
+102 
-116 HELGSQLGGIIPAL
+116 
-130 AALREKNPNIKT
+130 
-142 GISLG
+142 
-147 GWSKSGDFSKVA
+147 
-159 ADPIKRA
+159 
-166 KYVKNVMQF
+166 
-175 LKYTDMDFI
+175 
-184 DVDWEYPN
+184 
-192 SVRQPDLVDNK
+192 
-203 NDEGTPD
+203 
-210 AGPQDRENYL
+210 
-220 TLMQDLRNALDKQ
+220 
-233 GAEIGKT
+233 
-240 YELSTAIHGAK
+240 
-251 EKLEEHMDVKR
+251 
-262 LFDIIDFGNVMTYDL
+262 
-277 HGAWD
+277 
-282 EKAGHQTALYTN
+282 
-294 PNDPTSYSIDAVVDY
+294 
-309 LLGKN
+309 
-314 VDPKKIVIGAAFYTR
+314 
-329 GWDTVEKGGDA
+329 
-340 SRPGLFQPAS
+340 
-350 ATNKDAD
+350 
-357 GTASKVAN
+357 
-365 NEAPA
+365 
-370 AIGDGGRM
+370 
-378 SGVWSYRSID
+378 
-388 KLKAQMPDL
+388 
-397 KEYWDEEAQ
+397 
-406 APFMYSE
+406 MYSE

-743 DLTSQIKVTGK
+743 DLTSQIT
-754 VDTAKEGNYPL
+754 
-765 TYSVTDSDG
+765 
-774 NETIAKRVITVE
+774 
-786 KKEISN
+786 
-792 EKPQFFGVNNQTIT
+792 
-806 VGENFDPLAGVT
+806 
-818 ATDKEDGN
+818 
-826 LTKQIKVTGSVDTT
+826 VTGSVDTT

-857 TTRQERTIT
+857 TTHQERTIT

-1015 DVEAGAMDYQHKKA
+1015 DVEAGAMDYQHNKA

-1046 LTLPVMPTGLIQT
+1046 LTLPVMSTGLIQT

>member
-32 DAYANETTETNIQT
+32 DAYTNETTETNIQT
-46 NSQEKTQPTYRNVM
+46 NSQEKNQPTYRNVM

-116 HELGSQLGGIIPAL
+116 HEWGSQLGGIIPAL

-203 NDEGTPD
+203 NDEGTPN

-357 GTASKVAN
+357 GTASKGAN

-378 SGVWSYRSID
+378 SGVWSYCSID

-448 QDKATNNSAVRDE
+448 QDKATNNSTVRDE

-721 TITVGESFD
+721 TITVGENFD

-743 DLTSQIKVTGK
+743 D
-754 VDTAKEGNYPL
+754 
-765 TYSVTDSDG
+765 
-774 NETIAKRVITVE
+774 
-786 KKEISN
+786 
-792 EKPQFFGVNNQTIT
+792 
-806 VGENFDPLAGVT
+806 
-818 ATDKEDGN
+818 

-884 AQVMAPFVD
+884 AQVMTPFVD

-1015 DVEAGAMDYQHKKA
+1015 DVEAGAMDYQHNKA

-1046 LTLPVMPTGLIQT
+1046 LTLPVMPTGLM
-1059 GLDVLKAYLEEGVDL
+1059 Y
-1074 ENINIM
+1074 
-1080 TMCYGASV
+1080 
-1088 PDYAKGSID
+1088 
-1097 AVDNTMKQVK
+1097 
-1107 DYFKKYAGIDLTTEQ
+1107 
-1122 AYAKLGTTPSVGF
+1122 
-1135 ENTGHPYFTTEMM
+1135 
-1148 KQVVDHA
+1148 
-1155 VEKNIGMVSFW
+1155 
-1166 SINRDAK
+1166 
-1173 IDNGV
+1173 
-1178 GQVKNR
+1178 
-1184 FEFTKVAQTFGES
+1184 
-1197 DIEPD
+1197 
-1202 TEAPTTPKNLTAS
+1202 
-1215 KVTHHSVALNW
+1215 
-1226 EAATDNVAVK
+1226 
-1236 EYLIFRDGNKIG
+1236 
-1248 TTKTTSF
+1248 
-1255 TDTTVEAEKEYAYR
+1255 
-1269 VQAIDAAGNTSAL
+1269 
-1282 SNELTVQTEKMPVD
+1282 
-1296 NQKPTAPSNLSI
+1296 
-1308 LNITEKSATVSWKA
+1308 
-1322 STDNVAVSH
+1322 
-1331 YIVNVTGKGLTT
+1331 
-1343 EKPVTSLNYSITG
+1343 
-1356 LQAGEEY
+1356 
-1363 KVTVRAVDISGNESD
+1363 
-1378 VVSKSFVT
+1378 
-1386 KEEGTETIP
+1386 
-1395 QWDPNKIYLG
+1395 
-1405 GEKVMFEG
+1405 
-1413 KEYVANHWTLNDR
+1413 
-1426 PSESGQWG
+1426 
-1434 PWSLVTP
+1434 
-1441 EASEKN
+1441 
-1447 GEWNTSAIYLAGQ
+1447 
-1460 IVTLNG
+1460 
-1466 QTYRAK
+1466 
-1472 WWNQN
+1472 
-1477 VNPETVQQWGAWEK
+1477 
-1491 I
+1491 

>member
-116 HELGSQLGGIIPAL
+116 HEWGSQLGGIIPAL

-203 NDEGTPD
+203 NDEGTPN

-314 VDPKKIVIGAAFYTR
+314 IDPKKIVIGAAFYTR

-357 GTASKVAN
+357 GTASKGAN

-711 KPQFF
+711 KPKFF
-716 GVNNQ
+716 GVN
-721 TITVGESFD
+721 S
-730 PLAGVTATDKEDG
+730 
-743 DLTSQIKVTGK
+743 
-754 VDTAKEGNYPL
+754 
-765 TYSVTDSDG
+765 
-774 NETIAKRVITVE
+774 
-786 KKEISN
+786 
-792 EKPQFFGVNNQTIT
+792 QTIT

-818 ATDKEDGN
+818 ATDKEDGD
-826 LTKQIKVTGSVDTT
+826 LTSQIKVTGSVDTT

-1015 DVEAGAMDYQHKKA
+1015 DVEAGAMDYQHNKA

-1034 KKVQELTGVKVT
+1034 KKIQELTGVKVT

-1122 AYAKLGTTPSVGF
+1122 AYVKLGTTPSVGF

-1343 EKPVTSLNYSITG
+1343 EKTVTSLNYSITG

-1363 KVTVRAVDISGNESD
+1363 KVTVRAVDTSGNESD
-1378 VVSKSFVT
+1378 AVSKSFVT
-1386 KEEGTETIP
+1386 KEESTETIP

-1477 VNPETVQQWGAWEK
+1477 VNPETVQQWGVWEK

>member
-116 HELGSQLGGIIPAL
+116 HEWGSQLGGIIPAL

-357 GTASKVAN
+357 GTASKGAN

-743 DLTSQIKVTGK
+743 
-754 VDTAKEGNYPL
+754 
-765 TYSVTDSDG
+765 
-774 NETIAKRVITVE
+774 
-786 KKEISN
+786 
-792 EKPQFFGVNNQTIT
+792 
-806 VGENFDPLAGVT
+806 
-818 ATDKEDGN
+818 N

-1015 DVEAGAMDYQHKKA
+1015 DVEVGAMDYQHNKA

-1386 KEEGTETIP
+1386 KEESTETIP

>member
-116 HELGSQLGGIIPAL
+116 HEWGSQLGGIIPAL

-314 VDPKKIVIGAAFYTR
+314 VDPQKIVIGAAFYTR

-357 GTASKVAN
+357 GTASKGVN

-662 LTSQIKVTG
+662 LTGQIKVTG

-688 DSDGNETIAK
+688 DSAGNETIAK

-743 DLTSQIKVTGK
+743 DLTSQIT
-754 VDTAKEGNYPL
+754 
-765 TYSVTDSDG
+765 
-774 NETIAKRVITVE
+774 
-786 KKEISN
+786 
-792 EKPQFFGVNNQTIT
+792 
-806 VGENFDPLAGVT
+806 
-818 ATDKEDGN
+818 
-826 LTKQIKVTGSVDTT
+826 VTGSVDTT

-857 TTRQERTIT
+857 TTHQERTIT

-1015 DVEAGAMDYQHKKA
+1015 DVEAGAMDYQHNKA

-1107 DYFKKYAGIDLTTEQ
+1107 DYFKKYAGVDLTTEQ

-1148 KQVVDHA
+1148 KQVVDYA

-1343 EKPVTSLNYSITG
+1343 EKTVTSLNYSITG

-1363 KVTVRAVDISGNESD
+1363 KVTVRAVDTSGNESD
-1378 VVSKSFVT
+1378 AVSKSFVT
-1386 KEEGTETIP
+1386 KEESTETIP

-1477 VNPETVQQWGAWEK
+1477 VNPETVQQWGVWEK

>member
-116 HELGSQLGGIIPAL
+116 HEWGSQLGGIIPAL

-314 VDPKKIVIGAAFYTR
+314 VDPQKIVIGAAFYTR

-357 GTASKVAN
+357 GTASKGVN

-743 DLTSQIKVTGK
+743 DLTSQIT
-754 VDTAKEGNYPL
+754 
-765 TYSVTDSDG
+765 
-774 NETIAKRVITVE
+774 
-786 KKEISN
+786 
-792 EKPQFFGVNNQTIT
+792 
-806 VGENFDPLAGVT
+806 
-818 ATDKEDGN
+818 
-826 LTKQIKVTGSVDTT
+826 VTGSVDTT

-857 TTRQERTIT
+857 TTHQERTIT

-1015 DVEAGAMDYQHKKA
+1015 DVEAGAMDYQHNKA

-1107 DYFKKYAGIDLTTEQ
+1107 DYFKKYAGVDLTTEQ

-1148 KQVVDHA
+1148 KQVVDYA

-1343 EKPVTSLNYSITG
+1343 EKTVTSLNYSITG

-1363 KVTVRAVDISGNESD
+1363 KVTVRAVDTSGNESD
-1378 VVSKSFVT
+1378 AVSKSFVT
-1386 KEEGTETIP
+1386 KEESTETIP

-1477 VNPETVQQWGAWEK
+1477 VNPETVQQWGVWEK

>member
-1 MKKKIKQAMSL
+1 MKKKIKQAISL

-116 HELGSQLGGIIPAL
+116 HEWGSQLGGIIPAL

-357 GTASKVAN
+357 GTASKGAN

-721 TITVGESFD
+721 TITVGE
-730 PLAGVTATDKEDG
+730 
-743 DLTSQIKVTGK
+743 
-754 VDTAKEGNYPL
+754 
-765 TYSVTDSDG
+765 
-774 NETIAKRVITVE
+774 
-786 KKEISN
+786 
-792 EKPQFFGVNNQTIT
+792 
-806 VGENFDPLAGVT
+806 NFDPLAGVT

-1015 DVEAGAMDYQHKKA
+1015 DVEVGAMDYQHNKA

-1386 KEEGTETIP
+1386 KEESTETIP

-1477 VNPETVQQWGAWEK
+1477 VNPETVQQWGAW
-1491 I
+1491 

>member
-1 MKKKIKQAMSL
+1 MKKKFKHVMTL
-12 SSAALTVMSAI
+12 SSAALTVISAV
-23 PMSLVASVA
+23 PMSLVVSAV
-32 DAYANETTETNIQT
+32 DTYAKETTEIKIQT
-46 NSQEKTQPTYRNVM
+46 NSNEKKQPTYRNVM

-66 IYGGQGNYF
+66 IYDGQGNYF

-116 HELGSQLGGIIPAL
+116 HEWGSQLGGIIPAL

-166 KYVKNVMQF
+166 KYVENVMQF

-294 PNDPTSYSIDAVVDY
+294 PSDPTSYSIDAVVDY

-314 VDPKKIVIGAAFYTR
+314 IDPQKIVIGAAFYTR
-329 GWDTVEKGGDA
+329 GWDTVEKGEDV
-340 SRPGLFQPAS
+340 SQPGLFQPAS

-357 GTASKVAN
+357 GSASKGAN
-365 NEAPA
+365 NEATA

-388 KLKAQMPDL
+388 RLKAQMPDL

-491 AIRLGST
+491 DIQLGST

-553 KAGAVTVDGDKS
+553 KAGTVTVDGNKT
-565 IVDLSAV
+565 IVDLAAV

-585 FKLVRNDSQEVSPD
+585 FKLVRNDSHEVSPD

-655 TDKEDGD
+655 TDKENGD
-662 LTSQIKVTG
+662 LT
-671 KVDTAKEGNY
+671 
-681 PLTYSVT
+681 
-688 DSDGNETIAK
+688 
-698 RVITVEKKEISNE
+698 
-711 KPQFF
+711 
-716 GVNNQ
+716 
-721 TITVGESFD
+721 
-730 PLAGVTATDKEDG
+730 DKIE
-743 DLTSQIKVTGK
+743 
-754 VDTAKEGNYPL
+754 
-765 TYSVTDSDG
+765 
-774 NETIAKRVITVE
+774 
-786 KKEISN
+786 
-792 EKPQFFGVNNQTIT
+792 
-806 VGENFDPLAGVT
+806 
-818 ATDKEDGN
+818 
-826 LTKQIKVTGSVDTT
+826 VTGSVDTT

-846 LAYSVTDSDSN
+846 LTYAVTDSDNN
-857 TTRQERTIT
+857 TTRQEKTIT

-893 MTAYVSDREFSN
+893 MTAYVSDSEFSN

-937 LNWSWGGFNGL
+937 LNWAWGGFNGL
-948 NELTND
+948 NESTND

-1015 DVEAGAMDYQHKKA
+1015 DVEAGAMDYQHNKA

-1184 FEFTKVAQTFGES
+1184 FEFTKVAQTFGET
-1197 DIEPD
+1197 DLEPD
-1202 TEAPTTPKNLTAS
+1202 TEAPTMPTNLIAN
-1215 KVTHHSVALNW
+1215 KVTHHSVAMNW
-1226 EAATDNVAVK
+1226 DSATDNVAVK
-1236 EYLIFRDGNKIG
+1236 EYIIFRDGNKIG

-1322 STDNVAVSH
+1322 ATDNVAVSH

-1343 EKPVTSLNYSITG
+1343 EHTVTSLNYSING

-1363 KVTVRAVDISGNESD
+1363 KVTVRAVDTSANESD
-1378 VVSKSFVT
+1378 EVSH
-1386 KEEGTETIP
+1386 
-1395 QWDPNKIYLG
+1395 L
-1405 GEKVMFEG
+1405 
-1413 KEYVANHWTLNDR
+1413 
-1426 PSESGQWG
+1426 
-1434 PWSLVTP
+1434 
-1441 EASEKN
+1441 
-1447 GEWNTSAIYLAGQ
+1447 
-1460 IVTLNG
+1460 
-1466 QTYRAK
+1466 
-1472 WWNQN
+1472 
-1477 VNPETVQQWGAWEK
+1477 
-1491 I
+1491 

>member
-1 MKKKIKQAMSL
+1 MKKKFKHVMTL
-12 SSAALTVMSAI
+12 SSAALTVISAV
-23 PMSLVASVA
+23 PMSLVVSAV
-32 DAYANETTETNIQT
+32 DTYAKETMEIKIQT
-46 NSQEKTQPTYRNVM
+46 NSNEKKQPTYRNVM

-66 IYGGQGNYF
+66 IYDGQGNYF

-116 HELGSQLGGIIPAL
+116 HEWGSQLGGIIPAL

-166 KYVKNVMQF
+166 KYVENVMQF

-294 PNDPTSYSIDAVVDY
+294 PSDPTSYSIDAVVDY

-314 VDPKKIVIGAAFYTR
+314 IDPQKIVIGAAFYTR
-329 GWDTVEKGGDA
+329 GWDTVEKGEDV
-340 SRPGLFQPAS
+340 SQPGLFQPAS

-357 GTASKVAN
+357 GSASKGAN
-365 NEAPA
+365 NEATA

-388 KLKAQMPDL
+388 RLKAQMPDL

-448 QDKATNNSAVRDE
+448 QDKATNNSVVRDE

-491 AIRLGST
+491 DIQLGST

-553 KAGAVTVDGDKS
+553 KAGTVTVDGNKT
-565 IVDLSAV
+565 IVDLAAV

-585 FKLVRNDSQEVSPD
+585 FKLVRNDSHEVSPD
-599 QIESVVLEQY
+599 QIESVVLEQC

-655 TDKEDGD
+655 TDKENGD
-662 LTSQIKVTG
+662 LT
-671 KVDTAKEGNY
+671 
-681 PLTYSVT
+681 
-688 DSDGNETIAK
+688 
-698 RVITVEKKEISNE
+698 
-711 KPQFF
+711 
-716 GVNNQ
+716 
-721 TITVGESFD
+721 
-730 PLAGVTATDKEDG
+730 DKIE
-743 DLTSQIKVTGK
+743 
-754 VDTAKEGNYPL
+754 
-765 TYSVTDSDG
+765 
-774 NETIAKRVITVE
+774 
-786 KKEISN
+786 
-792 EKPQFFGVNNQTIT
+792 
-806 VGENFDPLAGVT
+806 
-818 ATDKEDGN
+818 
-826 LTKQIKVTGSVDTT
+826 VTGSVDTT

-846 LAYSVTDSDSN
+846 LTYAVTDSDNN
-857 TTRQERTIT
+857 TTRQEKTIT

-893 MTAYVSDREFSN
+893 MTAYVSDSEFSN

-937 LNWSWGGFNGL
+937 LNWAWGGFNGL
-948 NELTND
+948 NESTND

-1015 DVEAGAMDYQHKKA
+1015 DVEAGAMDYQHNKA

-1184 FEFTKVAQTFGES
+1184 FEFTKVAQTFGET
-1197 DIEPD
+1197 DLEPD
-1202 TEAPTTPKNLTAS
+1202 TEAPTMPTNLIAN
-1215 KVTHHSVALNW
+1215 KVTHHSVAMNW
-1226 EAATDNVAVK
+1226 DSATDNVAVK
-1236 EYLIFRDGNKIG
+1236 EYIIFRDGNKIG

-1322 STDNVAVSH
+1322 ATDNVAVSH

-1343 EKPVTSLNYSITG
+1343 EHTVTSLNYSING

-1363 KVTVRAVDISGNESD
+1363 KVTVRAVDTSTNESD
-1378 VVSKSFVT
+1378 EVSH
-1386 KEEGTETIP
+1386 
-1395 QWDPNKIYLG
+1395 L
-1405 GEKVMFEG
+1405 
-1413 KEYVANHWTLNDR
+1413 
-1426 PSESGQWG
+1426 
-1434 PWSLVTP
+1434 
-1441 EASEKN
+1441 
-1447 GEWNTSAIYLAGQ
+1447 
-1460 IVTLNG
+1460 
-1466 QTYRAK
+1466 
-1472 WWNQN
+1472 
-1477 VNPETVQQWGAWEK
+1477 
-1491 I
+1491 